1 MADHLNWGILGTGYI
16 ANKFALSV
24 AQSSKGTVVAV
35 GSRNQETA
43 NIFAEKHSIRNAYS
57 SYEALLKDENVEVVY
72 ISTPNPFH
80 AEWAIKTAKAGKHI
94 LCEKPIGLNHSEAM
108 GILEEANLNG
118 VFLMEAYMY
127 RCHPLIARLIEMI
140 QQEVIGSIKSMR
152 LDFSFYSPL
161 DPKSRLYN
169 LNLAGG
175 GILDVGGYPVSLA
188 RLIAGVSQNK
198 DFADP
203 IQVQGMGQLG
213 STGIDEFAIANL
225 KFEGD
230 LFAQVSCGVHHQ
242 QDWDVQLFG
251 SKGSI
256 QFKNPWV
263 QDPRIGITTIRIE
276 KNGKLES
283 EENIHF
289 DRLMWSYEV
298 DKVSE
303 CIGAPEK
310 IFPAMSSADTLGN
323 MKAMDA
329 WRKDLGLIFPS
340 EKKPPILSGEPLNPG
355 RIEQL
360 PTLPFGDSDKKVSRL
375 VMGVDNQL
383 TLSHAS
389 VMFDDFIERGGTAFD
404 TAWIY
409 NQGFPEG
416 LWGNWQKARGI
427 REQVFLIGKGG
438 HTPYNNPDAIA
449 AQLNDSLRRL
459 KTDYIDL
466 YYLHR
471 DNLEYPVGDFIH
483 ALNRFKNEGK
493 IRALGA
499 SNWSLNRIAEA
510 NAYALENGLAGFT
523 AVSNQ
528 FSLAEMVKPPWPGC
542 ISSSDSESRNW
553 FKQKQIP
560 LFCWSSQAR
569 GFFTNRSNPQNI
581 EDKELV
587 RCWYNKENFER
598 KDRAQTLA
606 KEKGTSVISIA
617 LAYVL
622 NQPFQI
628 FSLIGPRTL
637 EETRTSCPGAYIQLN
652 SEELKWLNLES

>member
-43 NIFAEKHSIRNAYS
+43 NTFAKKHSIRNAYS
-57 SYEALLKDENVEVVY
+57 SYEELLEDESVEVVY
-72 ISTPNPFH
+72 ISTPNPLH
-80 AEWAIKTAKAGKHI
+80 AEWAIKSAKAGKHI

-108 GILEEANLNG
+108 GIIEEANLNG

-127 RCHPLIARLIEMI
+127 RCHPLMVRLIEMI
-140 QQEVIGSIKSMR
+140 QQEVIGSIKSMC
-152 LDFSFYSPL
+152 LDFSFYTPV

-169 LNLAGG
+169 LSMAGG
-175 GILDVGGYPVSLA
+175 GILDVGGYPISLA
-188 RLIAGVSQNK
+188 RLIAGVCQKK
-198 DFADP
+198 DFANP
-203 IQVQGMGQLG
+203 IQIQGMGSIG

-242 QDWDVQLFG
+242 RDWDVQLHG
-251 SKGSI
+251 TKGSI
-256 QFKNPWV
+256 QFKNPWL
-263 QDPRIGITTIRIE
+263 QDPKVGKTTIRIE
-276 KNGKLES
+276 KNGKLIS
-283 EENIHF
+283 EEVIKF

-298 DKVSE
+298 DKFAE
-303 CIGAPEK
+303 CIGAPEN
-310 IFPAMSSADTLGN
+310 IFPAMSLEDTLGN
-323 MKAMDA
+323 IKTMDA
-329 WRKDLGLIFPS
+329 WRNDLRLTFPS
-340 EKKPPILSGEPLNPG
+340 EKKPPTLTKQPLKPG
-355 RIEQL
+355 RIEKL

-409 NQGFPEG
+409 NKGFPEA
-416 LWGNWQKARGI
+416 LWGKWQKARGI
-427 REQVFLIGKGG
+427 REHVFLIGKGG
-438 HTPYNNPDAIA
+438 HTPYNHPDALA

-459 KTDYIDL
+459 KTHYIDL

-471 DNLEYPVGDFIH
+471 DNLEYTVGEFINV
-483 ALNRFKNEGK
+483 LNKFKDEGK
-493 IRALGA
+493 IRAFGA
-499 SNWSLNRIAEA
+499 SNWSLNRIDEA
-510 NAYALENGLAGFT
+510 NAYALENGLDGFT

-528 FSLAEMVKPPWPGC
+528 FSLAEMIKPPWPDC

-560 LFCWSSQAR
+560 LFSWSSQAR
-569 GFFTNRSNPQNI
+569 GFFTNRSDPQNL
-581 EDKELV
+581 EDKGLV
-587 RCWYNKENFER
+587 RCWYNTDNFER
-598 KDRAQTLA
+598 KERAQILA
-606 KEKGTSVISIA
+606 KEKGTNTINIA

-622 NQPFQI
+622 NQPFQT
-628 FSLIGPRTL
+628 FTLIGPRTL
-637 EETRTSCPGAYIQLN
+637 KETRTSCPGAYIHLN
-652 SEELKWLNLES
+652 TEEIKWLNLES